1 MGGRARHVIIGKDM
15 TNLTP
20 ASRIFVSIDT
30 PETASARGLAESLA
44 DTVGGI
50 KLGLEF
56 FVGQGPAGI
65 RSVVSG
71 IGLPLFID
79 LKLHDIP
86 NTVAAAVRAMLPL
99 QPTFLTIHTSG
110 GPAMMRAAAEAASM
124 TDLQRPRLLGV
135 TVLTSLDD
143 DDLVSVGQS
152 VPVLD
157 QARRLAALAQSSGL
171 DGIICSPA
179 EVSALRADCGPD
191 FVLMVPGIRPAGS
204 AVGDQKRVMTP
215 RDAVEQGADYLVIGR
230 PITQA
235 SNPAAAAR
243 SIVEELA

>member
-1 MGGRARHVIIGKDM
+1 M

-65 RSVVSG
+65 CSVVSG

-86 NTVAAAVRAMLPL
+86 NTVAATVRAMLPL

-124 TDLQRPRLLGV
+124 TDLQRPKLLGV

-179 EVSALRADCGPD
+179 EVAALRADCGPD

-235 SNPAAAAR
+235 SDPAAAAR

>member
-1 MGGRARHVIIGKDM
+1 MGGRARRVIIGKDM
-15 TNLTP
+15 TQLSP

-30 PETASARGLAESLA
+30 PETAFARGLAESLA

-110 GPAMMRAAAEAASM
+110 GPAMMRAAAEAALM

-179 EVSALRADCGPD
+179 EVAALRADCGPD

-235 SNPAAAAR
+235 SDPASAAR
-243 SIVEELA
+243 SIVEELT

>member
-1 MGGRARHVIIGKDM
+1 M
-15 TNLTP
+15 TSP

-30 PETASARGLAESLA
+30 PEIDAARDLAERL
-44 DTVGGI
+44 TGLVGGV

-56 FVGQGPAGI
+56 FCGQGPSGI
-65 RSVVSG
+65 RAVMGGVR
-71 IGLPLFID
+71 LPLFLD

-86 NTVAAAVRAMLPL
+86 NTVAAAVRAVLPI
-99 QPTFLTIHTSG
+99 QPVFLTIHTSG

-124 TDLQRPRLLGV
+124 TDLPRPRLLGV

-143 DDLVSVGQS
+143 DDLVAVGQG

-179 EVSALRADCGPD
+179 EVAALRAECGPD

-215 RDAVEQGADYLVIGR
+215 RDAVEQGADFLVIGR

-235 SNPAAAAR
+235 PDPAEAAR
-243 SIVEELA
+243 AIVGEL

>member
-1 MGGRARHVIIGKDM
+1 M
-15 TNLTP
+15 TTLSP

-86 NTVAAAVRAMLPL
+86 NTAAAAVRAMLPL

-110 GPAMMRAAAEAASM
+110 GPAMMRAAAESASM

-179 EVSALRADCGPD
+179 EVAALRADCGPD

-235 SNPAAAAR
+235 SDPAAAAR

>member
-1 MGGRARHVIIGKDM
+1 M
-15 TNLTP
+15 TSP

-30 PETASARGLAESLA
+30 PEIDAARDLAERLTG
-44 DTVGGI
+44 TVGGV

-56 FVGQGPAGI
+56 FCGQGPSGI
-65 RSVVSG
+65 RAVMGGVR
-71 IGLPLFID
+71 LPLFLD

-86 NTVAAAVRAMLPL
+86 NTVAAAVRAVLPI
-99 QPTFLTIHTSG
+99 QPAFLTIHTSG

-124 TDLQRPRLLGV
+124 TDLPRPRLLGV

-143 DDLVSVGQS
+143 DDLVSVGQG

-179 EVSALRADCGPD
+179 EVAALRAECGSD

-204 AVGDQKRVMTP
+204 AVGDQKRVMT
-215 RDAVEQGADYLVIGR
+215 RATRWSRGR
-230 PITQA
+230 T
-235 SNPAAAAR
+235 SSSSGAR
-243 SIVEELA
+243 SPRPRIRPKPRAASSGNFRN

>member
-1 MGGRARHVIIGKDM
+1 M
-15 TNLTP
+15 TSP

-30 PETASARGLAESLA
+30 PEIDAARGLAERL
-44 DTVGGI
+44 TGLVGGV

-56 FVGQGPAGI
+56 FCGQGPAGI
-65 RSVVSG
+65 RAVMGGVR
-71 IGLPLFID
+71 LPLFLD

-86 NTVAAAVRAMLPL
+86 NTVAAAVRAVLPL
-99 QPTFLTIHTSG
+99 QPAFLTIHTGG

-124 TDLQRPRLLGV
+124 TDLPRPRLLGV

-143 DDLVSVGQS
+143 DDLVAVGQG

-157 QARRLAALAQSSGL
+157 QARRLAALARSSGL

-179 EVSALRADCGPD
+179 EVAALRAECGDD

-215 RDAVEQGADYLVIGR
+215 RDAVEQGADFLVIGR

-235 SNPAAAAR
+235 PDPAEAAR
-243 SIVEELA
+243 AIVGEL

>member
-1 MGGRARHVIIGKDM
+1 M
-15 TNLTP
+15 TSP

-30 PETASARGLAESLA
+30 PEIDAARDLAERL
-44 DTVGGI
+44 TGFVGGV

-56 FVGQGPAGI
+56 FCGQGPSGI
-65 RSVVSG
+65 RAVMGGVR
-71 IGLPLFID
+71 LPLFLD

-86 NTVAAAVRAMLPL
+86 NTVAAAVRAVLPL
-99 QPTFLTIHTSG
+99 QPTFLTIHTGG

-124 TDLQRPRLLGV
+124 TDLPRPRLLGV

-143 DDLVSVGQS
+143 DDLVAVGQG

-157 QARRLAALAQSSGL
+157 QARRLAALARSSGL

-179 EVSALRADCGPD
+179 EVAALRAECGDD

-204 AVGDQKRVMTP
+204 AVGDQKRVTTP
-215 RDAVEQGADYLVIGR
+215 RDAVEQGADFLVIGR

-235 SNPAAAAR
+235 PDPAEAAR
-243 SIVEELA
+243 AIVGEL

>member
-1 MGGRARHVIIGKDM
+1 M
-15 TNLTP
+15 TISSQALSP

-30 PETASARGLAESLA
+30 PEIASARGLAESLA

-110 GPAMMRAAAEAASM
+110 GPAMMRAAAEAALM

-152 VPVLD
+152 VPGARSGAAAGGRWRSPPASTASS
-157 QARRLAALAQSSGL
+157 ARRRKWRRCAPTAVPISS
-171 DGIICSPA
+171 
-179 EVSALRADCGPD
+179 
-191 FVLMVPGIRPAGS
+191 
-204 AVGDQKRVMTP
+204 
-215 RDAVEQGADYLVIGR
+215 
-230 PITQA
+230 
-235 SNPAAAAR
+235 
-243 SIVEELA
+243 

>member
-1 MGGRARHVIIGKDM
+1 M

-30 PETASARGLAESLA
+30 PETASARSLAESLA

-124 TDLQRPRLLGV
+124 TDLQRPKLLGV

-179 EVSALRADCGPD
+179 EVAALRADCGPD

-235 SNPAAAAR
+235 SDPAAAAR

>member
-1 MGGRARHVIIGKDM
+1 M
-15 TNLTP
+15 TNFSP

-30 PETASARGLAESLA
+30 PEIASARGLAESLA

-79 LKLHDIP
+79 LKLHSIP
-86 NTVAAAVRAMLPL
+86 NPGAAAVRAMLPL

-124 TDLQRPRLLGV
+124 TDLQRPKLLGV

-179 EVSALRADCGPD
+179 EVAALRADCGPD

-235 SNPAAAAR
+235 SDPASAAR
-243 SIVEELA
+243 SIVKELA

>member
-1 MGGRARHVIIGKDM
+1 M
-15 TNLTP
+15 TKTSP

-30 PETASARGLAESLA
+30 PETASARGLAERLA
-44 DTVGGI
+44 DRVGGI

-99 QPTFLTIHTSG
+99 QPAFLTIHTSG
-110 GPAMMRAAAEAASM
+110 GPAMMRAAAEAALM

-135 TVLTSLDD
+135 TILTSLDD

-179 EVSALRADCGPD
+179 EVAALRADCGPD
-191 FVLMVPGIRPAGS
+191 FVLMVPGIRPTGS

-215 RDAVEQGADYLVIGR
+215 RDAVERGADYLVIGR

-235 SNPAAAAR
+235 SDPAAAAR